1 MMTPLLGIGQA
12 GGQRD
17 ISSSDPRFFSLV
29 ASAKPALCL
38 WMDHPPPT
46 PTPAASLFP
55 HQSTVHKCH
64 PSSTKEE
71 TEAEEVYLGP
81 KMAGRTAAE
90 KALRQCLFARRKC
103 LIRCQWKGDTVLPE
117 LAQYFPLK
125 PCFFSDGT

>member
-38 WMDHPPPT
+38 WMDH
-46 PTPAASLFP
+46 